1 MKRGF
6 AVAVVALVSLAG
18 GCATPARY
26 IEKGNNQGVVAIPAN
41 TDTFPA
47 YNRREA
53 LALIQKHVGPNYE
66 IVDEREVVTGTNTL
80 NSLSANGQ
88 QTPNAKGGSS
98 DIQTVSGITTQ
109 TDRTEWRITYRKTID
124 GASGGAAADL
134 VPSVGPGAG
143 PSGPPRAN
151 AGRQILSGGAGTHMM
166 SSGGGPRHTEG
177 FPSGLRPAGG
187 SQ

>member
-26 IEKGNNQGVVAIPAN
+26 IEKGNNQGVVGVPVG
-41 TDTFPA
+41 TDGRA
-47 YNRREA
+47 GEAERREA
-53 LALIQKHVGPNYE
+53 IGLIQKHVGPNYE
-66 IVDEREVVTGTNTL
+66 IVDEGPVRPAAGT
-80 NSLSANGQ
+80 A
-88 QTPNAKGGSS
+88 GGA
-98 DIQTVSGITTQ
+98 TETA
-109 TDRTEWRITYRKTID
+109 EWRITYRKAID
-124 GASGGAAADL
+124 GASSGAADL